1 MDDRRIPR
9 ELRQKLSRW
18 DVKQT
23 NKFNAKKIQIQGETF
38 DSMAEARRWRDLT
51 WLQRGGVIR
60 GLSRQVKYTLIPNQ
74 YDSKGKLIER
84 GVSYIADFVY
94 QDENGKLVVED
105 VKGYKKGPA
114 YAVFVIK
121 RKLMLKEYG
130 IRVREVKR

>member
-1 MDDRRIPR
+1 MA
-9 ELRQKLSRW
+9 W
-18 DVKQT
+18 
-23 NKFNAKKIQIQGETF
+23 NKYNARKVVIQGETF
-38 DSMAEARRWRDLT
+38 DSLAEARRWRDLQ

-74 YDSKGKLIER
+74 YDDKGKIIER

>member
-1 MDDRRIPR
+1 MARLA
-9 ELRQKLSRW
+9 EGGGEAVSW
-18 DVKQT
+18 
-23 NKFNAKKIQIQGETF
+23 NKYNAKKVVIQGETF

-84 GVSYIADFVY
+84 GVCYIADFVY

-130 IRVREVKR
+130 IQVREVKR